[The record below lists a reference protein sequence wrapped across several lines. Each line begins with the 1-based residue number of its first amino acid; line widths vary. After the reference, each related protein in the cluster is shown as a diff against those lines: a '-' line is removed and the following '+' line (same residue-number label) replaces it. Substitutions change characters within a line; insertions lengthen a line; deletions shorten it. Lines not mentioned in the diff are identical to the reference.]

1 MRPYQEEYIAN
12 LEEIAALT
20 AGRKPED
27 GSLEA
32 YRARLD
38 REERRQLELVDR
50 SMELLRGE
58 LFPLLDHLPDA
69 GEEALEELGEF
80 AARLLG
86 GLDLPLFCLI
96 HQALLSLARQR
107 GDRDGI
113 IRELYW
119 MGIGRYARCGRMVG
133 LELDVMEPLF
143 AQMRLCFAEA
153 AAHIKYFGEI
163 ESDDTR
169 GYILRAL
176 ANRALGQFHSVG
188 ERVRLLKE
196 TMEVFRDPFYRS
208 IAPALPWDRFV
219 LQAHRL
225 MASGISYGRD
235 GAMSPQDV
243 ADIMESVYIV
253 YHQQLQ
259 AEKEGGRL
267 ERRTAFQYCAIE
279 HYCGLGSMSVLLG
292 KMEHLMDGADP
303 ADYSP
308 EGMYAVI
315 SLPAFYCQ
323 YFQEHPELLRG
334 REAYVEEL
342 NRRALA
348 YVRSFPEEAEN
359 GSLFLYVCQL
369 AYTYVETAQGTP
381 YGVFLQ
387 TLLIRFAPEVYLHS
401 QSVAQAA
408 ETLSGIILAEE
419 PGFFDD
425 IPQIR
430 AIADPEEKRRAVLR
444 LARECGLFH
453 DAGKLNFT
461 DLYTHTGRQ
470 WLEEE
475 YELSRL
481 HTISGEALLSARPST
496 RHCAA
501 AALGHHAWYDG
512 SDRSYPASYRRLE
525 CPERQMVDIISL
537 TDWLETIV
545 YTSRLYTGSAQSF
558 RQAVEKA
565 LALEGRRFSPMLM
578 ERLRIE
584 DTAQQLQLALEEGRR
599 RAAARMYAGVGADLG
614 G

>member
-1 MRPYQEEYIAN
+1 M
-12 LEEIAALT
+12 
-20 AGRKPED
+20 
-27 GSLEA
+27 
-32 YRARLD
+32 
-38 REERRQLELVDR
+38 
-50 SMELLRGE
+50 
-58 LFPLLDHLPDA
+58 
-69 GEEALEELGEF
+69 
-80 AARLLG
+80 
-86 GLDLPLFCLI
+86 
-96 HQALLSLARQR
+96 
-107 GDRDGI
+107 
-113 IRELYW
+113 
-119 MGIGRYARCGRMVG
+119 
-133 LELDVMEPLF
+133 
-143 AQMRLCFAEA
+143 
-153 AAHIKYFGEI
+153 
-163 ESDDTR
+163 
-169 GYILRAL
+169 
-176 ANRALGQFHSVG
+176 
-188 ERVRLLKE
+188 
-196 TMEVFRDPFYRS
+196 
-208 IAPALPWDRFV
+208 
-219 LQAHRL
+219 
-225 MASGISYGRD
+225 
-235 GAMSPQDV
+235 
-243 ADIMESVYIV
+243 
-253 YHQQLQ
+253 
-259 AEKEGGRL
+259 
-267 ERRTAFQYCAIE
+267 
-279 HYCGLGSMSVLLG
+279 
-292 KMEHLMDGADP
+292 
-303 ADYSP
+303 
-308 EGMYAVI
+308 
-315 SLPAFYCQ
+315 
-323 YFQEHPELLRG
+323 
-334 REAYVEEL
+334 EEL

-369 AYTYVETAQGTP
+369 AYTYVETAQGIP

-387 TLLIRFAPEVYLHS
+387 ALLIRFAPEVYLHS

-599 RAAARMYAGVGADLG
+599 RATAQVYAGAEADLDG
-614 G
+614 